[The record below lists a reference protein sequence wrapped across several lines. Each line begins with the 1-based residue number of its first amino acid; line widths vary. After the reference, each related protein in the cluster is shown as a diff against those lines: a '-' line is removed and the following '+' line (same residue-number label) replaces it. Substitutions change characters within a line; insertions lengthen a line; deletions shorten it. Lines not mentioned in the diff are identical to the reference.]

1 MGTSEVRTQY
11 LRISYIPEVGW
22 ILSIMS
28 QLLNSSNPHL
38 RKAFDDWS
46 DTPLKELGFAI
57 TTRMHMLGL
66 CIRRLNMRVREL
78 RKEINSA
85 TAELDRCL
93 EKGYAFTPKDKDLL
107 YELLLDMDMFVFETR
122 SLYEIMG
129 KFLKALCEALFGRKI
144 TEADLVTVLSNK
156 GIDTRW
162 ITELRDNRILFFHQ
176 TAPWIA
182 VEVDRNGNKLNPA
195 LLKRSM
201 TTFAPD
207 DVVSF
212 ATLREIYEGFV
223 NSVTELHRFVLE
235 QIRDVENQTK

>member
-1 MGTSEVRTQY
+1 METQY
-11 LRISYIPEVGW
+11 LHVSYIPEVGW
-22 ILSIMS
+22 VLSIMS
-28 QLLNSSNPHL
+28 RLLNSSNPQL

-66 CIRRLNMRVREL
+66 GIQRLNTRVREL
-78 RKEINSA
+78 REEINSD

-93 EKGYAFTPKDKDLL
+93 EKGTAFIPKDKDLP

-129 KFLKALCEALFGRKI
+129 KFLKALFEALFARKI
-144 TEADLVTVLSNK
+144 TEADLIAVLSIK

-162 ITELRDNRILFFHQ
+162 ITELRDNRILFFHH

-182 VEVDRNGNKLNPA
+182 VEVDRNANRLDPA
-195 LLKRSM
+195 LLKRSV
-201 TTFAPD
+201 TSIGSN

-212 ATLREIYEGFV
+212 ASLREVYEGFV
-223 NSVTELHRFVLE
+223 NSVTALHRFVLE
-235 QIRDVENQTK
+235 QITGAESQSTTKP